1 MPLFVPRLLLF
12 AIAIVLGVLLLLYAV
27 TRDRR
32 YLRYARQLFMLSVIV
47 LVGFGLVLLVGRII
61 RFS

>member
-12 AIAIVLGVLLLLYAV
+12 AVAIVLGVLLLLYAV

-32 YLRYARQLFMLSVIV
+32 YLRYARQLFIFSVIA
-47 LVGFGLVLLVGRII
+47 LVAFGVVMLVGRII

>member
-12 AIAIVLGVLLLLYAV
+12 AVAIILLVLLAFYAI

-32 YLRYARQLFMLSVIV
+32 YLRWAGRLFKYA
-47 LVGFGLVLLVGRII
+47 LVGFVLFGIVLLIGRIV
-61 RFS
+61 RLS